1 MLTYIIIIISGLGLG
16 TIALQLIMY
25 VVDMKP
31 QEFFVWIREEHAIGI
46 IILLLITIL
55 YIVMLIGAFTYYQTF
70 IH

>member
-1 MLTYIIIIISGLGLG
+1 
-16 TIALQLIMY
+16 MY